1 MLKTQS
7 LTARL
12 LSSPGDVRKVELRL
26 FGIIAAS
33 CLLLSQFSSWAIN
46 ATLAQ
51 GESRMLVDGL
61 LQFTHIRNLGGV
73 FGVAQGMGW
82 LFAIFSLAL
91 IAGLIWYLARG
102 RDVRLYEFIF
112 FGFVAGGGISNVL
125 DRFIYGS
132 VVDFID
138 VLGIP
143 YWHYIFNTADVF
155 IHIGLWPVLF
165 IGLFLH
171 R

>member
-1 MLKTQS
+1 MQKNHS
-7 LTARL
+7 LSGRL
-12 LSSPGDVRKVELRL
+12 LSAPGNDRKKELRL
-26 FGIIAAS
+26 FGAIAVC
-33 CLLLSQFSSWAIN
+33 CLILSQLSSWAIN
-46 ATLAQ
+46 ASLAQ
-51 GESRMLVDGL
+51 GESRVLIDGL

-73 FGVAQGMGW
+73 FGMAQGMGW
-82 LFAIFSLAL
+82 LFAVFSL
-91 IAGLIWYLARG
+91 GLIGGLSWYLARG

-112 FGFVAGGGISNVL
+112 FGFVAGGGISNIL

-143 YWHYIFNTADVF
+143 FWHYIFNTADVF

>member
-1 MLKTQS
+1 MSKTQS

-12 LSSPGDVRKVELRL
+12 LNRPGDSRKSELRL
-26 FGIIAAS
+26 FGIIAVS
-33 CLLLSQFSSWAIN
+33 CLLISQFSSWAIN
-46 ATLAQ
+46 TSLAQ
-51 GESRMLVDGL
+51 GESRVLIDGL

-73 FGVAQGMGW
+73 FGMAQGMGW
-82 LFAIFSLAL
+82 LFAVFSVCL
-91 IAGLIWYLARG
+91 IGGLIWYLARG

-112 FGFVAGGGISNVL
+112 FGFVAGGGISNIL
-125 DRFIYGS
+125 DRFVYGS

>member
-1 MLKTQS
+1 MSKTRS
-7 LTARL
+7 LSAWL
-12 LSSPGDVRKVELRL
+12 LSTPGSGRKAELRL
-26 FGIIAAS
+26 FGVIAAC

-46 ATLAQ
+46 ASLAQ
-51 GESRMLVDGL
+51 GESRVLIDGL

-73 FGVAQGMGW
+73 FGMAQGMGW
-82 LFAIFSLAL
+82 LFAIFSIGL
-91 IAGLIWYLARG
+91 IAGLGWYLARG

-112 FGFVAGGGISNVL
+112 FGFVAGGGISNIL
-125 DRFIYGS
+125 DRFVYGS

-143 YWHYIFNTADVF
+143 YWNYIFNTADVF